1 MRPRCPRAPAEP
13 AVSARAP
20 PGYLANDGGAYER
33 FLGRWTQRLA
43 EPFLDF
49 ADVPPEGDLL
59 DVGCGTGSVSLAM
72 AARWPS
78 RRIIGVDLSEA
89 CLAAARVHARLAITV
104 GAVARRRLQSF
115 EPPSART
122 GRPVTTGA
130 H

>member
-1 MRPRCPRAPAEP
+1 MTAP
-13 AVSARAP
+13 SAP
-20 PGYLANDGGAYER
+20 TPSGYLANDGVAYER

-59 DVGCGTGSVSLAM
+59 DVGCGTGSLSLAM

-104 GAVARRRLQSF
+104 GAVATRRLQSF
-115 EPPSART
+115 EPPSTRT
-122 GRPVTTGA
+122 ESPATQRA
-130 H
+130 SS